1 MTPATTFPASDGS
14 KMTSKLRGLY
24 QAQKPE
30 IKISLTHKQKLY
42 TTMDRVEGK
51 VTVVASTD
59 TAFDEIEIDFM
70 GTSRTYVERVTTA
83 ATMSSRSEAFHQF
96 LKLQQ
101 PRLDRLYPAEGIL
114 KAGQPYEFPFLFVI
128 PAHLLPKVC
137 QHRVATPEVHEA
149 HLQLP
154 PSFGDK
160 DVLGKGE
167 VIDDMVPDMASIR
180 YGIFARITKKKE
192 QNGEAIKMSVATKV
206 HRVRVMPA
214 ALEQPPLDV
223 SQDSEQFVLRKEKTI
238 KKGLLK
244 GKLGTLVMVASQPPS
259 LRLSPRSRSE
269 EQATT
274 MATIMLRF
282 DPTDAASS
290 PPRLS
295 SLSNKLKVYTYYAST
310 ARNDYPRKAN
320 AGLDLSQGI
329 YSDQVSLSAR
339 CVANTEWQK
348 HDPTRPTN
356 FERRDSTLSMSSVVA
371 PNDTPTPSA
380 NYESGRPY
388 YTTKLLVP
396 ITLPDTKTFVP
407 TFHSCLVSRTY
418 ALKME
423 LGLHAGLGS
432 SMTLRVPFQI
442 SCGAQGD
449 RDRQASVVSM
459 MSTESEEGPGGDDEL
474 PDFFEPRTI
483 RAPSEDLVGRSRIG
497 SQAPVEEAAPPGYS
511 SITNETI

>member
-1 MTPATTFPASDGS
+1 
-14 KMTSKLRGLY
+14 
-24 QAQKPE
+24 
-30 IKISLTHKQKLY
+30 
-42 TTMDRVEGK
+42 
-51 VTVVASTD
+51 
-59 TAFDEIEIDFM
+59 
-70 GTSRTYVERVTTA
+70 
-83 ATMSSRSEAFHQF
+83 MSSRSEAFHQF

-114 KAGQPYEFPFLFVI
+114 KAGQSYEFPFLFVI

-137 QHRVATPEVHEA
+137 QHKVATPEVHEA

-167 VIDDMVPDMASIR
+167 TIDDMVPDMASIR

-192 QNGEAIKMSVATKV
+192 QGGETIKMSVATKV
-206 HRVRVMPA
+206 QRVRVMPA

-244 GKLGTLVMVASQPPS
+244 GKLGTLIMEASQPPS

-269 EQATT
+269 GQATT

-282 DPTDAASS
+282 DPAEATSL
-290 PPRLS
+290 PPRLG

-310 ARNDYPRKAN
+310 ARSDYPRKAN

-339 CVANTEWQK
+339 CVANAEWQK

-356 FERRDSTLSMSSVVA
+356 FERRDSTLSMSSIVT
-371 PNDTPTPSA
+371 PNDTPAPSA
-380 NYESGRPY
+380 SYENGRPY

-423 LGLHAGLGS
+423 LGLHAGINS
-432 SMTLRVPFQI
+432 SLKLRVPFQI
-442 SCGAQGD
+442 SCGGVQGD
-449 RDRQASVVSM
+449 RGRQASVISTI
-459 MSTESEEGPGGDDEL
+459 STESDEAPGDDEEL

-483 RAPSEDLVGRSRIG
+483 RAPSEELVGRSRIG
-497 SQAPVEEAAPPGYS
+497 SQAPIQEAAPPGYS
-511 SITNETI
+511 SLPTASK